1 MTHSASLRAT
11 GSAIPAAAW
20 VASSGLCLR
29 INSITDSSVSMSAL
43 GVDWVAATAAG
54 STGLRGGAAA
64 RWRVVEA
71 GGGSAAVV
79 TGATAAGFSL
89 GLAGTVLGPALRAI
103 GRGFGNGT
111 LALAHASVVS
121 PENPTASAK
130 LVAITNASNSGMA

>member
-1 MTHSASLRAT
+1 
-11 GSAIPAAAW
+11 
-20 VASSGLCLR
+20 
-29 INSITDSSVSMSAL
+29 
-43 GVDWVAATAAG
+43 
-54 STGLRGGAAA
+54 
-64 RWRVVEA
+64 VEA

-89 GLAGTVLGPALRAI
+89 GLAVTVLGPALRAI

-130 LVAITNASNSGMA
+130 LVAITNASNSGMAFDRNAGVRGRAVTEVLRSESIHRVRI